1 MSRLPRFSCD
11 ANLEG
16 YSRKRVAPTVLL
28 DSGEQKH
35 LKTTLSGFFLTISFE
50 ADQGFHR
57 LALIAPYGATA
68 MEFDKIRDHPRSL
81 IVSMC
86 SSLTHYDIAP
96 AVTVVLPI
104 GGLSPYILVHSNR
117 DESVFEQMTIDDGVA
132 YATSVAP
139 GGITLVVPYSSGSE
153 RCEYLLSDAKS
164 AEQNPHLRFRLTFGS
179 MTMGKVPGVCGTLVP
194 FY

>member
-1 MSRLPRFSCD
+1 MGRSRPDSHALGITTAVASLSGYGRSQPPTGAPGAMPRGRRGTLADGPRAIALVSIVLLSVWFPSSSSANETASTSNVTVTAILCD

-96 AVTVVLPI
+96 AALCFSI
-104 GGLSPYILVHSNR
+104 
-117 DESVFEQMTIDDGVA
+117 A
-132 YATSVAP
+132 
-139 GGITLVVPYSSGSE
+139 
-153 RCEYLLSDAKS
+153 
-164 AEQNPHLRFRLTFGS
+164 
-179 MTMGKVPGVCGTLVP
+179 
-194 FY
+194 